1 MMADDA
7 ARLAT
12 TYFGDWKRDDFD
24 TMRSLVA

>member
-7 ARLAT
+7 ARLA